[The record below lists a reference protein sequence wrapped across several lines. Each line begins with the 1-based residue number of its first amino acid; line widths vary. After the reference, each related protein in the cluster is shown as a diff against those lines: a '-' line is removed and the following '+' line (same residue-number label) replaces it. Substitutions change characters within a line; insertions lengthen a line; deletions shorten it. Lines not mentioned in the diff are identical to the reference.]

1 MAGDW
6 MKIELE
12 LPDKPEVHAIASMLN
27 IEPDAVVGKLI
38 RVWQWFDKHTTDGNA
53 HGVTYLLPDRISGV
67 TGFGEAMSFVGWLEQ
82 KDKTLSMPKFDRHT
96 SASAKARALTAKR
109 VNKNRSKS
117 NAKSNADS
125 VTDSVTSP
133 LPREEKRRIDIST
146 TDVVDKATAK
156 KPPRFDAHGHL
167 MSVGI
172 DKQLADDWLA
182 VRKAKK
188 AAPTKTAIDG
198 IASEANK
205 AGISLAE
212 ALSICCQRGWA
223 SFKNSWDWNPQG
235 VGQPAR
241 PVNGRQA
248 AISNYAAQAAAAR
261 GSYEPSSNVR
271 DITGEACRVA

>member
-1 MAGDW
+1 MA
-6 MKIELE
+6 
-12 LPDKPEVHAIASMLN
+12 N
-27 IEPDAVVGKLI
+27 
-38 RVWQWFDKHTTDGNA
+38 QWFRMYSEFATDPKVQMMSEAYQRRFIMVLCLRCSNA
-53 HGVTYLLPDRISGV
+53 HVTLHDTEVAFQLRISN
-67 TGFGEAMSFVGWLEQ
+67 EEWLET
-82 KDKTLSMPKFDRHT
+82 KAVFIAKGLIDDDNTPTAWDKRQFASDSSAERVARHRE
-96 SASAKARALTAKR
+96 KK
-109 VNKNRSKS
+109 KQ
-117 NAKSNADS
+117 
-125 VTDSVTSP
+125 
-133 LPREEKRRIDIST
+133 EEKLRNVTVTPPDTDTDTDIST

-156 KPPRFDAHGHL
+156 KQPRFDAHRHL

-212 ALSICCQRGWA
+212 ALAICCQRGWA
-223 SFKNSWDWNPQG
+223 SFKDSWDWRQQG

-261 GSYEPSSNVR
+261 GGYESASNVR
-271 DITGEACRVA
+271 DITGESCRVA